1 MMIEKIILDYL
12 NEALE
17 TCQAYMERPK
27 DKPDRFVLVE
37 ITGQRKVENIYYTT
51 VAIQSYAE
59 SLYYA
64 AELDDAI
71 GVIMDSITALDE
83 IASVELNSSY
93 NFTDGSTGEYRYQS
107 VFSLVHY

>member
-17 TCQAYMERPK
+17 TCRAYMERPK
-27 DKPDRFVLVE
+27 ERPGRFVLVE

-59 SLYYA
+59 SLYFA

-93 NFTDGSTGEYRYQS
+93 NFTDSTTREYRYQS